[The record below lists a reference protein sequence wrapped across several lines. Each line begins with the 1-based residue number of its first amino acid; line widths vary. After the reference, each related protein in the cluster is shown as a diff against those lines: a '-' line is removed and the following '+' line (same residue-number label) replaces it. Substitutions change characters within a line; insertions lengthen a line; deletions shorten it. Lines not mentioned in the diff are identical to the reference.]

1 MPPHPLTNF
10 EIIDYFKNE
19 PRFNGVYS
27 RNILPKLK
35 KGAYV
40 TNLNYSKNTGTH
52 WVVIFVKKDG
62 VIYFDIF
69 GAEHISEE
77 ILKAIGN
84 KNIKS
89 NIFRIQSYDSVMCG
103 YFCILLFEFS
113 LKNKTL
119 TDFTNLFSPWNFKKI
134 DEIIE
139 RYFQ

>member
-52 WVVIFVKKDG
+52 WVVIFVKKDE

-103 YFCILLFEFS
+103 YFCILLFEFA